1 MADVKSVTQA
11 TFSEEVLKADR
22 KVVVDFWAPWC
33 GPCRYVAPE
42 VEKLA
47 ARHPEI
53 KVVKLNVDEAP
64 LIANSYGIMG
74 IPTVALFSGGNLVAR
89 VVGAMPVER
98 IEQQLGLGP
107 GGSQASSGSETTAE
121 EDEDF
126 EKRSEAA
133 G

>member
-1 MADVKSVTQA
+1 MASVQSVTQA
-11 TFSEEVLKADR
+11 TFSEKVLKSPE

-47 ARHPEI
+47 RRHPDI
-53 KVVKLNVDEAP
+53 TVLKLNVDEAP

-74 IPTVALFSGGNLVAR
+74 IPTIGLFAGGNLVAR
-89 VVGAMPVER
+89 VTGAMTVEQ
-98 IEQQLGLGP
+98 IEQQLGLP
-107 GGSQASSGSETTAE
+107 PGSEQPEASAVSGEPEETVAETA
-121 EDEDF
+121 
-126 EKRSEAA
+126 

>member
-1 MADVKSVTQA
+1 MSSVESVNQA
-11 TFSEEVLKADR
+11 TFSEEVLKSNK

-47 ARHPEI
+47 KRHPDI

-64 LIANSYGIMG
+64 LIANTYGIMG
-74 IPTVALFSGGNLVAR
+74 IPTIGLFSGGNLVSR

-98 IEQQLGLGP
+98 IEQQLGLPP
-107 GGSQASSGSETTAE
+107 GSESAEKAERPEASS
-121 EDEDF
+121 ED
-126 EKRSEAA
+126 SAEAA

>member
-1 MADVKSVTQA
+1 MANVESVTQA
-11 TFSEEVLKADR
+11 TFSEEVLKSEK

-47 ARHPEI
+47 RRHPDI

-74 IPTVALFSGGNLVAR
+74 IPTIGLFAGGNMVAR
-89 VVGAMPVER
+89 VVGAMPVEQ
-98 IEQQLGLGP
+98 IEQQLGLPP
-107 GGSQASSGSETTAE
+107 GDETVDSTGDAEKEKGATQANG
-121 EDEDF
+121 
-126 EKRSEAA
+126 
-133 G
+133 